1 MTLDHTQRT
10 FIAEIKEKIRL
21 AQYDA
26 LKAVNASLIRLYW
39 DIGRDISER
48 QGESWGQSIVPVLSG
63 ELQKEFP
70 GISGFSVSNLWSM
83 AQFYT
88 EYHDVE
94 FLQPL
99 VGEISWTKH
108 IAILNKCTDNQER
121 RFYISATK
129 KFGWSKNVLIHQ
141 IENKTYEV
149 TIQPDPLEKDL
160 TL

>member
-1 MTLDHTQRT
+1 LIFPVNVIYRIYKLSDL
-10 FIAEIKEKIRL
+10 FISNY
-21 AQYDA
+21 QYQSYCPA
-26 LKAVNASLIRLYW
+26 LYW
-39 DIGRDISER
+39 DIGRDIAEK
-48 QGESWGQSIVPVLSG
+48 QDESWGQSIVPVFSG

-108 IAILNKCTDNQER
+108 IAILNKCKDNQER
-121 RFYISATK
+121 RFVNY
-129 KFGWSKNVLIHQ
+129 G
-141 IENKTYEV
+141 
-149 TIQPDPLEKDL
+149 
-160 TL
+160 

>member
-1 MTLDHTQRT
+1 MTLDHTQRN

-21 AQYDA
+21 AQYEA
-26 LKAVNASLIRLYW
+26 LKTVNTNLIKLYW

-48 QGESWGQSIVPVLSG
+48 QGESWGQAIVPVLSR

-70 GISGFSVSNLWSM
+70 GVSGFSVSNLWSM

-88 EYHDVE
+88 EYHDIE

-108 IAILNKCTDNQER
+108 IAILNKCKDNGEPR
-121 RFYISATK
+121 
-129 KFGWSKNVLIHQ
+129 SKL
-141 IENKTYEV
+141 
-149 TIQPDPLEKDL
+149 LGSSF
-160 TL
+160 